1 MSKFHPGKKQPMDVP
16 LLAGGKLCVVFLGVA
31 DVAVRDLAAAAA
43 AGVDLRRLLAGRPEK
58 FTMAF

>member
-31 DVAVRDLAAAAA
+31 DVAVRDLAAAA
-43 AGVDLRRLLAGRPEK
+43 VDLRRLLAGRPEK

>member
-1 MSKFHPGKKQPMDVP
+1 MSNLHSGKKKTMDVP

-43 AGVDLRRLLAGRPEK
+43 VDLRRLLAGRPEK